1 MAMETVYDEL
11 DEVKV
16 ENEKLKADLKSKSEL
31 CEHLKKIQN
40 ELLTNIQEASSKIE
54 KQVERILEKEEEISV
69 AKRANE
75 DLKHSLYDKE
85 MIVKHLNGA
94 NDKLR
99 VERDEK
105 NQKWEQENG
114 LTVLALDEA
123 NEKNVD
129 LEKTINVLRA
139 EIIKAHL
146 SVSQNKCLEAKKKA
160 ENTKEMRERDDLLD
174 EVGKGR
180 RKVEDELKWKK
191 EQFKYLEEAHEK
203 LLDQFKVSKHEWEQ
217 EKSAL
222 LDEVS
227 LLKTRLD
234 SQIWITGYLENR
246 LKMCNQV
253 LAHEETRRKYLETEI
268 SELKMRFGNIFSEF
282 QDAKSRLDCLNLQR
296 ENEVATQRHLS
307 GSKESLMEEDFDSSL
322 NSFSSELEIEEK
334 KLMIEELEDDIPSIQ
349 EKLLLQEKSL
359 SGSNKLVLTV
369 EAELKAKNIEMK
381 NSIDQMEARLR
392 KSEDLVNDLKSEKT
406 NLLEDIMKLSM
417 DREILIGFIGG
428 IGDRITEFF
437 REEAQLM
444 GFLERIVQAFDNNHS
459 DFKGSDELFDSLKA
473 NKTSLLLSLE
483 EEEHKTREASTLI
496 VEDEMEAKQLEM
508 KNLIAL
514 IDELKSEKINLL
526 EDIMKLTT
534 DREILFGFIE
544 GLCDRISKFSAED
557 VEMVRFLGRIVHSL
571 DSDELFDSLKEHKNS
586 LLFSPATNK
595 QHLVIEERSP
605 LTQLN

>member
-1 MAMETVYDEL
+1 MAMETVYEEL

-16 ENEKLKADLKSKSEL
+16 ENEKLKPDLKSKSKL
-31 CEHLKKIQN
+31 CENLKKIQN

-234 SQIWITGYLENR
+234 SQIWIMGDLENR
-246 LKMCNQV
+246 LKMSNQV

-296 ENEVATQRHLS
+296 ENEVATQRHLL
-307 GSKESLMEEDFDSSL
+307 GSKESLMEEVFDSSL

-381 NSIDQMEARLR
+381 N
-392 KSEDLVNDLKSEKT
+392 
-406 NLLEDIMKLSM
+406 
-417 DREILIGFIGG
+417 
-428 IGDRITEFF
+428 
-437 REEAQLM
+437 
-444 GFLERIVQAFDNNHS
+444 
-459 DFKGSDELFDSLKA
+459 
-473 NKTSLLLSLE
+473 
-483 EEEHKTREASTLI
+483 
-496 VEDEMEAKQLEM
+496 
-508 KNLIAL
+508 
-514 IDELKSEKINLL
+514 
-526 EDIMKLTT
+526 
-534 DREILFGFIE
+534 
-544 GLCDRISKFSAED
+544 
-557 VEMVRFLGRIVHSL
+557 
-571 DSDELFDSLKEHKNS
+571 
-586 LLFSPATNK
+586 
-595 QHLVIEERSP
+595 
-605 LTQLN
+605 

>member
-1 MAMETVYDEL
+1 MAMETVYEEL

-16 ENEKLKADLKSKSEL
+16 ENEKLKPDLKSKSKL
-31 CEHLKKIQN
+31 CENLKKIQN

-234 SQIWITGYLENR
+234 SQIWIMGDLENR
-246 LKMCNQV
+246 LKMSNQV

-296 ENEVATQRHLS
+296 ENEVATQRHLL
-307 GSKESLMEEDFDSSL
+307 GSKESLMEEVFDSSL

-359 SGSNKLVLTV
+359 SGSNKL
-369 EAELKAKNIEMK
+369 
-381 NSIDQMEARLR
+381 
-392 KSEDLVNDLKSEKT
+392 SEKT
-406 NLLEDIMKLSM
+406 NLLEYFMKLSM

-483 EEEHKTREASTLI
+483 EEEHKTREASKKFLSDSKQLALI

-571 DSDELFDSLKEHKNS
+571 DSDELFDSLKENKNS
-586 LLFSPATNK
+586 ILFSPATNK

>member
-234 SQIWITGYLENR
+234 SQIWITGDLENR

-253 LAHEETRRKYLETEI
+253 LAHEETRRQYLGTEI

-296 ENEVATQRHLS
+296 ENEVATQRHLL

-381 NSIDQMEARLR
+381 NLIDQMEARLR

-483 EEEHKTREASTLI
+483 EEEHKTREASN
-496 VEDEMEAKQLEM
+496 EMEAKQLEM

-514 IDELKSEKINLL
+514 IGELKSEKINLL

-544 GLCDRISKFSAED
+544 GLYDRISKFSAED

-571 DSDELFDSLKEHKNS
+571 DSDELFDSLKENKNS

-595 QHLVIEERSP
+595 QHLVIEEDHH
-605 LTQLN
+605 

>member
-1 MAMETVYDEL
+1 
-11 DEVKV
+11 
-16 ENEKLKADLKSKSEL
+16 
-31 CEHLKKIQN
+31 
-40 ELLTNIQEASSKIE
+40 
-54 KQVERILEKEEEISV
+54 
-69 AKRANE
+69 
-75 DLKHSLYDKE
+75 
-85 MIVKHLNGA
+85 
-94 NDKLR
+94 
-99 VERDEK
+99 
-105 NQKWEQENG
+105 
-114 LTVLALDEA
+114 
-123 NEKNVD
+123 
-129 LEKTINVLRA
+129 
-139 EIIKAHL
+139 
-146 SVSQNKCLEAKKKA
+146 
-160 ENTKEMRERDDLLD
+160 MRERDDLLD
-174 EVGKGR
+174 EVEKGR

-234 SQIWITGYLENR
+234 SQIWTTGHLENR
-246 LKMCNQV
+246 LKLCNQV
-253 LAHEETRRKYLETEI
+253 LAHEETRRKYLEAEI
-268 SELKMRFGNIFSEF
+268 SELKMRFGNIF
-282 QDAKSRLDCLNLQR
+282 
-296 ENEVATQRHLS
+296 
-307 GSKESLMEEDFDSSL
+307 L
-322 NSFSSELEIEEK
+322 NSRTQKLEIEEK

-381 NSIDQMEARLR
+381 NLIDQMEARLR

-406 NLLEDIMKLSM
+406 NLLEDFMKLSL

-428 IGDRITEFF
+428 I
-437 REEAQLM
+437 
-444 GFLERIVQAFDNNHS
+444 
-459 DFKGSDELFDSLKA
+459 
-473 NKTSLLLSLE
+473 E
-483 EEEHKTREASTLI
+483 EEEHKTREVGAVSSANQNIQEKLLSQEKFLSDSKQLALI

-508 KNLIAL
+508 ENLIAL

-557 VEMVRFLGRIVHSL
+557 AEMMRFLGRIVHSL
-571 DSDELFDSLKEHKNS
+571 DSDELFDSLKENKNS

-605 LTQLN
+605 LTQLLTAA

>member
-1 MAMETVYDEL
+1 MAMETVYEEL

-40 ELLTNIQEASSKIE
+40 ELLTNIQEASSKIG
-54 KQVERILEKEEEISV
+54 KQAERILEKEEEISV
-69 AKRANE
+69 AKRAIE

-94 NDKLR
+94 NNKLR

-114 LTVLALDEA
+114 LMVLALDEA

-139 EIIKAHL
+139 EIKEIKGIKAHL

-174 EVGKGR
+174 EVEKGR

-203 LLDQFKVSKHEWEQ
+203 LLDQFKVSKLEWEQ

-234 SQIWITGYLENR
+234 SQIWLTEDLENR

-253 LAHEETRRKYLETEI
+253 LAHEETRRKYLEAEI

-296 ENEVATQRHLS
+296 ENEVATQRHLL
-307 GSKESLMEEDFDSSL
+307 GTKESLMEENFNSSL

-359 SGSNKLVLTV
+359 SGCNKL
-369 EAELKAKNIEMK
+369 
-381 NSIDQMEARLR
+381 
-392 KSEDLVNDLKSEKT
+392 SEKT

-417 DREILIGFIGG
+417 DREILIRFVGG
-428 IGDRITEFF
+428 
-437 REEAQLM
+437 
-444 GFLERIVQAFDNNHS
+444 IVQAFDNNHS

-483 EEEHKTREASTLI
+483 EEEHKTREVEAVSCANQNIQEKLLSQEKFLSDSKHLALI
-496 VEDEMEAKQLEM
+496 IEDEMEAKQLEM

-534 DREILFGFIE
+534 YREILFGFIE

-557 VEMVRFLGRIVHSL
+557 AEMVRFLGRIVHSL
-571 DSDELFDSLKEHKNS
+571 DSDELFDSLKENKNS

>member
-1 MAMETVYDEL
+1 MAMETVYEEL

-54 KQVERILEKEEEISV
+54 KQVEGILEKEEEISV

-105 NQKWEQENG
+105 NQKWGQENG

-123 NEKNVD
+123 NEKNVH

-296 ENEVATQRHLS
+296 ENEVATQRHL
-307 GSKESLMEEDFDSSL
+307 
-322 NSFSSELEIEEK
+322 
-334 KLMIEELEDDIPSIQ
+334 
-349 EKLLLQEKSL
+349 
-359 SGSNKLVLTV
+359 LVPR
-369 EAELKAKNIEMK
+369 N
-381 NSIDQMEARLR
+381 R
-392 KSEDLVNDLKSEKT
+392 
-406 NLLEDIMKLSM
+406 
-417 DREILIGFIGG
+417 
-428 IGDRITEFF
+428 
-437 REEAQLM
+437 
-444 GFLERIVQAFDNNHS
+444 
-459 DFKGSDELFDSLKA
+459 
-473 NKTSLLLSLE
+473 
-483 EEEHKTREASTLI
+483 
-496 VEDEMEAKQLEM
+496 
-508 KNLIAL
+508 
-514 IDELKSEKINLL
+514 
-526 EDIMKLTT
+526 
-534 DREILFGFIE
+534 
-544 GLCDRISKFSAED
+544 
-557 VEMVRFLGRIVHSL
+557 
-571 DSDELFDSLKEHKNS
+571 
-586 LLFSPATNK
+586 
-595 QHLVIEERSP
+595 
-605 LTQLN
+605 

>member
-1 MAMETVYDEL
+1 MAMETVYEEL

-40 ELLTNIQEASSKIE
+40 ELLTNIQEASSKIG
-54 KQVERILEKEEEISV
+54 KQAERILEKEEEISV
-69 AKRANE
+69 AKRAIE

-94 NDKLR
+94 NNKLR

-114 LTVLALDEA
+114 LMVLALDEA

-139 EIIKAHL
+139 EIKGIKAHL

-174 EVGKGR
+174 EVEKGR

-203 LLDQFKVSKHEWEQ
+203 LLDQFKVSKLEWEQ

-234 SQIWITGYLENR
+234 SQIWLTEDLENR

-253 LAHEETRRKYLETEI
+253 LAHEETRRKYLEAEI

-296 ENEVATQRHLS
+296 ENEVATQRHLL
-307 GSKESLMEEDFDSSL
+307 GTKESLMEENFNSSL

-359 SGSNKLVLTV
+359 SGCNKLVLTV

-381 NSIDQMEARLR
+381 NLIDQMEARLR

-417 DREILIGFIGG
+417 DREILIRFVGG
-428 IGDRITEFF
+428 IGDRITELF
-437 REEAQLM
+437 RGEAQLM

-473 NKTSLLLSLE
+473 NKT
-483 EEEHKTREASTLI
+483 TLI

-557 VEMVRFLGRIVHSL
+557 AEMVRFLGRIVHSL
-571 DSDELFDSLKEHKNS
+571 DSDELFDSLKENKNS

>member
-1 MAMETVYDEL
+1 MAMETVYEEL

-54 KQVERILEKEEEISV
+54 KQVEGILEKEEEISV

-123 NEKNVD
+123 NEKNVH

-296 ENEVATQRHLS
+296 ENE
-307 GSKESLMEEDFDSSL
+307 ESLMEEDFDSSL

-359 SGSNKLVLTV
+359 SGSNKL
-369 EAELKAKNIEMK
+369 
-381 NSIDQMEARLR
+381 
-392 KSEDLVNDLKSEKT
+392 SEKT

-483 EEEHKTREASTLI
+483 EEEHKTREASKKFLSDSKQLALI

-508 KNLIAL
+508 KNLFAL

-571 DSDELFDSLKEHKNS
+571 DSDELFDSLKENKNS

>member
-1 MAMETVYDEL
+1 MAMETVYEEL

-54 KQVERILEKEEEISV
+54 KQVEGILEKEEEISV

-105 NQKWEQENG
+105 NQKWGQENG

-123 NEKNVD
+123 NEKNVH

-296 ENEVATQRHLS
+296 ENEVATQRHL
-307 GSKESLMEEDFDSSL
+307 LVPR
-322 NSFSSELEIEEK
+322 NQLEIEEK

-381 NSIDQMEARLR
+381 NLIDQMEARLR

-483 EEEHKTREASTLI
+483 EEEHKTREASN
-496 VEDEMEAKQLEM
+496 EMEAKQLEM
-508 KNLIAL
+508 KNLFAL

-571 DSDELFDSLKEHKNS
+571 DSDELFDSLKENKNS

>member
-1 MAMETVYDEL
+1 MAMETVYEEL

-16 ENEKLKADLKSKSEL
+16 ENEKLKPDLKSKSKL
-31 CEHLKKIQN
+31 CENLKKIQN

-234 SQIWITGYLENR
+234 SQIWIMGDLENR
-246 LKMCNQV
+246 LKMSNQV

-296 ENEVATQRHLS
+296 ENEVATQRHLL
-307 GSKESLMEEDFDSSL
+307 GSKESLMEEVFDSSL

-359 SGSNKLVLTV
+359 SGSNKL
-369 EAELKAKNIEMK
+369 
-381 NSIDQMEARLR
+381 MEARLR

-406 NLLEDIMKLSM
+406 NLLEYFMKLSM

-444 GFLERIVQAFDNNHS
+444 GFLERIKKKSTKQEKQAVS
-459 DFKGSDELFDSLKA
+459 SA
-473 NKTSLLLSLE
+473 NQNIQEKLLSQEKFLSDS
-483 EEEHKTREASTLI
+483 KQLALI

-557 VEMVRFLGRIVHSL
+557 VEMVFSDNSEIPPIL
-571 DSDELFDSLKEHKNS
+571 DDF
-586 LLFSPATNK
+586 AT
-595 QHLVIEERSP
+595 L
-605 LTQLN
+605 

>member
-1 MAMETVYDEL
+1 MAMETVYEEL

-54 KQVERILEKEEEISV
+54 KQVEGILEKEEEISV

-123 NEKNVD
+123 NEKNVH

-203 LLDQFKVSKHEWEQ
+203 LLDQFKVSKHEWEL

-296 ENEVATQRHLS
+296 ENEVATQRHL
-307 GSKESLMEEDFDSSL
+307 L
-322 NSFSSELEIEEK
+322 LEIEEK

-359 SGSNKLVLTV
+359 SGSNKL
-369 EAELKAKNIEMK
+369 
-381 NSIDQMEARLR
+381 
-392 KSEDLVNDLKSEKT
+392 SEKT

-483 EEEHKTREASTLI
+483 EEEHKTREASKKFLSDSKQLALI
-496 VEDEMEAKQLEM
+496 VEDEMEAKQLKM
-508 KNLIAL
+508 KNLFAL

-571 DSDELFDSLKEHKNS
+571 DSDELFDSLKENKNS

>member
-1 MAMETVYDEL
+1 MAMETVYEEL

-54 KQVERILEKEEEISV
+54 KQVEGILEKEEEISV

-105 NQKWEQENG
+105 NQKWGQENG

-123 NEKNVD
+123 NEKNVH

-296 ENEVATQRHLS
+296 ENEVATQRHL
-307 GSKESLMEEDFDSSL
+307 L
-322 NSFSSELEIEEK
+322 LEIEEK

-359 SGSNKLVLTV
+359 SGSNKL
-369 EAELKAKNIEMK
+369 
-381 NSIDQMEARLR
+381 
-392 KSEDLVNDLKSEKT
+392 SEKT

-483 EEEHKTREASTLI
+483 EEEHKTREASKKFLSDSKQLALI

-508 KNLIAL
+508 KNLFAL

-571 DSDELFDSLKEHKNS
+571 DSDELFDSLKENKNS

>member
-1 MAMETVYDEL
+1 MAMETVYEEL

-31 CEHLKKIQN
+31 CVHLKKIQN

-174 EVGKGR
+174 E
-180 RKVEDELKWKK
+180 
-191 EQFKYLEEAHEK
+191 
-203 LLDQFKVSKHEWEQ
+203 FKVSKHEWEQ

-234 SQIWITGYLENR
+234 SQIWITGDLENR

-282 QDAKSRLDCLNLQR
+282 QDGKSRLDCLNLQR
-296 ENEVATQRHLS
+296 ENEVATQRHLL

-349 EKLLLQEKSL
+349 EKLLSQEKSL

-381 NSIDQMEARLR
+381 NLIDQMEARLR

-483 EEEHKTREASTLI
+483 EEEHKTREASN
-496 VEDEMEAKQLEM
+496 EMEAKQLEM

-571 DSDELFDSLKEHKNS
+571 DSDELFDSLKENKNS

>member
-1 MAMETVYDEL
+1 MAMETVYEEL

-40 ELLTNIQEASSKIE
+40 ELLTNIQEASSKIG
-54 KQVERILEKEEEISV
+54 KQAERILEKEEEISV
-69 AKRANE
+69 AKRAIE

-94 NDKLR
+94 NNKLR

-114 LTVLALDEA
+114 LMVLALDEA

-139 EIIKAHL
+139 EIKGIKAHL

-174 EVGKGR
+174 EVEKGR

-203 LLDQFKVSKHEWEQ
+203 LLDQFKVSKLEWEQ

-234 SQIWITGYLENR
+234 SQIWLTEDLENR

-253 LAHEETRRKYLETEI
+253 LAHEETRRKYLEAEI

-296 ENEVATQRHLS
+296 ENEKLKR
-307 GSKESLMEEDFDSSL
+307 
-322 NSFSSELEIEEK
+322 K

-359 SGSNKLVLTV
+359 SGCNKLVLTV

-381 NSIDQMEARLR
+381 NLIDQMEARLR

-417 DREILIGFIGG
+417 DREILIRFVGG
-428 IGDRITEFF
+428 IGDRITELF
-437 REEAQLM
+437 RGEAQLM

-483 EEEHKTREASTLI
+483 EEEHKTREVEAVSCANQNIQEKLLSQEKFLSDSKHLALI

-514 IDELKSEKINLL
+514 IDEFKSEKINML

-534 DREILFGFIE
+534 DREIL
-544 GLCDRISKFSAED
+544 
-557 VEMVRFLGRIVHSL
+557 H
-571 DSDELFDSLKEHKNS
+571 
-586 LLFSPATNK
+586 
-595 QHLVIEERSP
+595 
-605 LTQLN
+605 

>member
-146 SVSQNKCLEAKKKA
+146 SVSQNK
-160 ENTKEMRERDDLLD
+160 
-174 EVGKGR
+174 

-234 SQIWITGYLENR
+234 SQIWITGDLENR

-253 LAHEETRRKYLETEI
+253 LAHKETRRKYLETEI
-268 SELKMRFGNIFSEF
+268 SELKMSCNSETFIGF
-282 QDAKSRLDCLNLQR
+282 QGIVNGRR
-296 ENEVATQRHLS
+296 
-307 GSKESLMEEDFDSSL
+307 FDSSL

-381 NSIDQMEARLR
+381 NLIDQMEARLR

-406 NLLEDIMKLSM
+406 NLLEDIMKL
-417 DREILIGFIGG
+417 
-428 IGDRITEFF
+428 
-437 REEAQLM
+437 
-444 GFLERIVQAFDNNHS
+444 
-459 DFKGSDELFDSLKA
+459 
-473 NKTSLLLSLE
+473 
-483 EEEHKTREASTLI
+483 
-496 VEDEMEAKQLEM
+496 
-508 KNLIAL
+508 
-514 IDELKSEKINLL
+514 
-526 EDIMKLTT
+526 
-534 DREILFGFIE
+534 
-544 GLCDRISKFSAED
+544 
-557 VEMVRFLGRIVHSL
+557 
-571 DSDELFDSLKEHKNS
+571 
-586 LLFSPATNK
+586 
-595 QHLVIEERSP
+595 
-605 LTQLN
+605 

>member
-1 MAMETVYDEL
+1 MAMETVYEEL

-54 KQVERILEKEEEISV
+54 KQVEGILEKEEEISV

-105 NQKWEQENG
+105 NQKWGQENG

-123 NEKNVD
+123 NEKNVH

-296 ENEVATQRHLS
+296 ENEVATQRHL
-307 GSKESLMEEDFDSSL
+307 LVPR
-322 NSFSSELEIEEK
+322 NQLEIEEK

-381 NSIDQMEARLR
+381 NLIDQMEARLR

-473 NKTSLLLSLE
+473 NKTKKQAVSSANQNIQEKLLSQEKFLSDS
-483 EEEHKTREASTLI
+483 KQLALI

-508 KNLIAL
+508 KNLFAL

-571 DSDELFDSLKEHKNS
+571 DSDELFDSLKENKNS

>member
-1 MAMETVYDEL
+1 MAMETVYEEL

-54 KQVERILEKEEEISV
+54 KQVEGILEKEEEISV

-123 NEKNVD
+123 NEKNVH

-296 ENEVATQRHLS
+296 ENEVATQRHL
-307 GSKESLMEEDFDSSL
+307 L
-322 NSFSSELEIEEK
+322 LEIEEK

-359 SGSNKLVLTV
+359 SGSNKL
-369 EAELKAKNIEMK
+369 
-381 NSIDQMEARLR
+381 
-392 KSEDLVNDLKSEKT
+392 SEKT

-428 IGDRITEFF
+428 IGDRISEFF

-483 EEEHKTREASTLI
+483 EEEHKTREASKKFLSDSKQLALI

-508 KNLIAL
+508 KNLFAL

-571 DSDELFDSLKEHKNS
+571 DSDELFDSLKENKNS